1 MTFGEKLQQLR
12 KKQGLSQEELAE
24 RLEVSRQAISKWENE
39 GSVPDS
45 GKIVALSRIF
55 SVSTDY
61 LLLDEEEL
69 PQAKGPAGG
78 RTARRWLPAA
88 AVGAGGLGNG
98 VIYLL
103 SRAIK
108 VPVPLRTPG
117 PDGKIWYTWNGY
129 EDHSFRY
136 FVQEYDLELLV
147 NLFWLLL
154 AAGLVLTFA
163 GTGTGKKLIC
173 RGRDW
178 LRSRRRGEESSSE

>member
-12 KKQGLSQEELAE
+12 KKQGVSQEELAE
-24 RLEVSRQAISKWENE
+24 QLDVSRQAISKWENE

-61 LLLDEEEL
+61 LLLEDVDCSCAQE
-69 PQAKGPAGG
+69 PQKKKGG
-78 RTARRWLPAA
+78 RCWPPAVMA
-88 AVGAGGLGNG
+88 AAGGLGNF

-103 SRAIK
+103 SRAVK
-108 VPVPLRTPG
+108 VPVPIRTLG
-117 PDGKIWYTWNGY
+117 PDGKLWYTWNGY

-147 NLFWLLL
+147 NLLWLLM
-154 AAGLVLTFA
+154 AAGLVWAIA
-163 GTGTGKKLIC
+163 GTETGKTWLLKGKGWIQ
-173 RGRDW
+173 RGKK
-178 LRSRRRGEESSSE
+178 GKEFPSE